1 MDSADWRR
9 NEEKLENIC
18 ENGGEVER
26 GGGLTFPRLC
36 TFHNEIAQRN
46 SH

>member
-1 MDSADWRR
+1 MDSDDWRR

-26 GGGLTFPRLC
+26 GGELTGLD
-36 TFHNEIAQRN
+36 N
-46 SH
+46 SKAVYFSQ